1 MKKSINVVICI
12 LIFTFHFSLFTS
24 AFAQC
29 TSDAFLDK
37 CASSL
42 GEFTFIKSFNI
53 SIDKK
58 SSDSKYE
65 YSYVFSKGSTYKIII
80 CDENINGNKMIVT
93 LFDRNHK
100 MIATNFN
107 KASKK
112 FYPLF
117 SYPCSATGVY
127 YLEVTF
133 ENGKEGCGVNILG
146 FSKQSN

>member
-53 SIDKK
+53 TIDKK

-100 MIATNFN
+100 LIATNFN

-112 FYPLF
+112 VYPLF
-117 SYPCSATGVY
+117 SYPCSATDRKSTR
-127 YLEVTF
+127 L
-133 ENGKEGCGVNILG
+133 NSSHLG
-146 FSKQSN
+146 ISYAVFCL

>member
-1 MKKSINVVICI
+1 MKK
-12 LIFTFHFSLFTS
+12 LLLFTVLGYLFLICPS
-24 AFAQC
+24 AGAQC

-53 SIDKK
+53 TIDKK
-58 SSDSKYE
+58 TAESKYE

-80 CDENINGNKMIVT
+80 CDENIEGNKMIVT

-146 FSKQSN
+146 FNKSTN